1 MTSFFKKILSF
12 FLQLYSNN
20 LLVVI
25 FSPKLHISVQLHA
38 YSFWCEKVIM
48 ISCYRYVLTLDARR
62 SSLFAGCQILMVNYL
77 QVRSAA

>member
-38 YSFWCEKVIM
+38 CSFWSEKVM
-48 ISCYRYVLTLDARR
+48 ISCYRYVLMLDARR

-77 QVRSAA
+77 QIRSAA